1 MKKLLPVLLSL
12 LLVFNLTSQALAVNA
27 DDYWFQD
34 SGGTWIYDEV
44 GFELASAIEKVTAA
58 GLSLDPHI
66 YVYNDEMVT
75 SALIRPLF
83 RPPMMRLWQLP
94 NQNPNLS
101 RNRNLNLNP
110 MYLRR

>member
-44 GFELASAIEKVTAA
+44 GFELASAIEKAS
-58 GLSLDPHI
+58 G
-66 YVYNDEMVT
+66 
-75 SALIRPLF
+75 F
-83 RPPMMRLWQLP
+83 GRPPKPDALQIPLKCLPHSRLPARPEPFRFLP
-94 NQNPNLS
+94 RHGGMVDTSTPLK
-101 RNRNLNLNP
+101 
-110 MYLRR
+110 